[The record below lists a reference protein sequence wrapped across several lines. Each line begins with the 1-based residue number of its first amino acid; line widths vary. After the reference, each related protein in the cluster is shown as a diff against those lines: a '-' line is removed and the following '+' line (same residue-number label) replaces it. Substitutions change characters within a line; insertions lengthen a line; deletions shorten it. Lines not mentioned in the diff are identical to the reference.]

1 MEENTKKRVRRTP
14 QQIAEG
20 IDAKIEEKRQ
30 AIADIEEKRNEAMA
44 KFDER
49 VATIEGEIKKLEEKK
64 ESILAPKAPRQPRKT
79 KKQKIQDIVKAA
91 SKAGMKPEEIAERLG
106 LQAEE

>member
-30 AIADIEEKRNEAMA
+30 AIAD
-44 KFDER
+44 R
-49 VATIEGEIKKLEEKK
+49 VATIEGEIKQLEEKK
-64 ESILAPKAPRQPRKT
+64 ESILAPKAPRKPRKT

>member
-1 MEENTKKRVRRTP
+1 MEENTRKRVRRTP

-20 IDAKIEEKRQ
+20 IDAKVKEKRQ

-44 KFDER
+44 KFDGR

-64 ESILAPKAPRQPRKT
+64 ESTLAPKAPRKPRKT

-91 SKAGMKPEEIAERLG
+91 SKSGMKPEEIAERLG
-106 LQAEE
+106 LQTEE